1 MTTVRCNESALGEHL
16 IPSFR
21 IQQLFFQF
29 FQTHLF
35 VIILWGLNP
44 SSTHVK
50 MISHETIFNDDFWC
64 NTGFKCWNNVAAF
77 RNDVATMLSRSVALK
92 IVVANRPV

>member
-1 MTTVRCNESALGEHL
+1 MTTVRRNESALGEHL

-29 FQTHLF
+29 FPTRLF

-44 SSTHVK
+44 ST
-50 MISHETIFNDDFWC
+50 
-64 NTGFKCWNNVAAF
+64 
-77 RNDVATMLSRSVALK
+77 
-92 IVVANRPV
+92 